1 MRPVRIF
8 AAGFALT
15 ALSSLLQP
23 ALSQDPIKIGVMFP
37 YTGPISAQG
46 RPERDAITQAFD
58 EEKNMIAG
66 RKIELL
72 LEDSTGRPDTG
83 LTKIKALVERDKA
96 HLLLSE
102 LVSSVGAA
110 IAPYVNEQKIP
121 WISTVALASLTRA
134 QKSPIHFP
142 FRSVVIP
149 VRNDSRR
156 GHPENGMEEGVF
168 HRMERSAEPRGL

>member
-46 RPERDAITQAFD
+46 RPERDAIKQAFD
-58 EEKNMIAG
+58 EENNTIAG

-72 LEDSTGRPDTG
+72 YEDSAGKPDTG
-83 LTKIKALVERDKA
+83 LTKTKALVEREKVA
-96 HLLLSE
+96 LLLSE
-102 LVSSVGAA
+102 MTSSVGAA
-110 IAPYVNEQKIP
+110 MAPYVIEQKIP
-121 WISTVALASLTRA
+121 WISTVGLASLTRA
-134 QKSPIHFP
+134 Q
-142 FRSVVIP
+142 
-149 VRNDSRR
+149 
-156 GHPENGMEEGVF
+156 
-168 HRMERSAEPRGL
+168 

>member
-1 MRPVRIF
+1 MRSFV
-8 AAGFALT
+8 AAMLALAGVYT
-15 ALSSLLQP
+15 LTPP
-23 ALSQDPIKIGVMFP
+23 ALGQDPIKIGVMFP

-58 EEKNMIAG
+58 QEKNTIAG

-83 LTKIKALVERDKA
+83 LTKIKALVERDQA

-110 IAPYVNEQKIP
+110 
-121 WISTVALASLTRA
+121 
-134 QKSPIHFP
+134 
-142 FRSVVIP
+142 
-149 VRNDSRR
+149 
-156 GHPENGMEEGVF
+156 
-168 HRMERSAEPRGL
+168 